1 MEDSLIPAQ
10 SDGYKLP
17 VMVCPGFHD
26 ARLTAQWVRSLP
38 PFAQP
43 HVIEAFPANPLA
55 VFEELVQIFGS
66 PAAKQPDQMQPI
78 VAVGFSAGVV
88 GLAGALALW
97 QQQGGRV
104 AKLFALDGW
113 GVPVVG
119 LPVCRLSH
127 DSFTHWSM
135 LPLGA
140 GEVNFYA
147 DPPVEHLQLWG
158 EPARVNGWQVAG
170 WQGEAAV
177 PMTAADFLERSL
189 RTEWIKQVEQS
200 NTSRLHVP
208 FP

>member
-1 MEDSLIPAQ
+1 MQDSLLPTQ

-26 ARLTAQWVRSLP
+26 ARLTAQWARSLP
-38 PFAQP
+38 PFVRP
-43 HVIEAFPANPLA
+43 YVIKAFPANPLA
-55 VFEELVQIFGS
+55 VFDEIVQTIGS
-66 PAAKQPDQMQPI
+66 PTADPPHHQFSQAQPI

-113 GVPVVG
+113 GVPIVG

-127 DSFTHWSM
+127 DSFTHWST

-147 DPPVEHLQLWG
+147 EPPVEHLQLWG
-158 EPARVNGWQVAG
+158 EPERVNGWQVAG
-170 WQGEAAV
+170 WQGEAARV
-177 PMTAADFLERSL
+177 PMTAAIFLARSL
-189 RTEWIKQVEQS
+189 RLEWSKQMNQES
-200 NTSRLHVP
+200 IS
-208 FP
+208 